1 MNFIN
6 DIIDKITGG
15 INSVVE
21 LIKEKKKIAI
31 IIGAVILLFI
41 VLKVVGSVK
50 SNIESKSP
58 IKEIDA
64 SCDTE
69 FDTSTPFDENLDAFT
84 LTAIRENGNKTD
96 IEITS
101 DNIKLSQNFVNPYGK
116 TTPVKVS
123 YMDGEKEYD
132 CQMEVPNKRDKIVGF
147 QCGYPNAADVV
158 GVLYSNGEFCYEGE
172 GDVLVWN
179 EEEYPWLTE
188 WWADKGIEA
197 ESVPQ
202 IKSVTFDD
210 GVRPTSLNYA
220 FENCTSLVYVDK
232 IPSSIRTM
240 IRTFAGCTSLKNAAD
255 VTGDDA
261 LLNMRG
267 AYSGCSS
274 LVNANI
280 IPENVRVTKET
291 FKDCTDLQVCADMSG
306 SEKITIIDSMYEN
319 CQKLASCTLKDG
331 IVSMRSTF
339 LGCIN
344 LKQISDFPSTVKY
357 MENTFSGD
365 VSLNNFAYTIPDTVK
380 TLTGCFSNC
389 QVLSGEIYIDCNVD
403 QFEEMFL
410 GACEATKVNLLG
422 NSMLLDAYA
431 NTNDTDNVYVNSIRP
446 NSKINS
452 YNDIFQ

>member
-31 IIGAVILLFI
+31 IIGVVILFFI
-41 VLKVVGSVK
+41 VLKVVGSIK

-58 IKEIDA
+58 IKEIEA

-101 DNIKLSQNFVNPYGK
+101 DNIKLGQNFVNPYGK

-202 IKSVTFDD
+202 IKSVTFED

-267 AYSGCSS
+267 TYSGCSS
-274 LVNANI
+274 LVNANV

-291 FKDCTDLQVCADMSG
+291 FKDCTDLQVYADMSG

-365 VSLNNFAYTIPDTVK
+365 VSLNNFGYTIPDTVK

-446 NSKINS
+446 NSNINS

>member
-41 VLKVVGSVK
+41 VLKVVGLVK

-58 IKEIDA
+58 IKEIEA

-101 DNIKLSQNFVNPYGK
+101 DNIKLSQNFVNPYEK

-267 AYSGCSS
+267 TYSGCSS

>member
-31 IIGAVILLFI
+31 IIGVVILLFI
-41 VLKVVGSVK
+41 VLKVVGSVI

-58 IKEIDA
+58 IKEIEA

-101 DNIKLSQNFVNPYGK
+101 DNIKLGQNFVNPYGK

-123 YMDGEKEYD
+123 YMDGEKEYG

-188 WWADKGIEA
+188 WWEDKGIEA

-202 IKSVTFDD
+202 IKSVTFED

-255 VTGDDA
+255 VTGDDT

-267 AYSGCSS
+267 TYSGCSS

>member
-31 IIGAVILLFI
+31 IIGVVILLFI
-41 VLKVVGSVK
+41 VLKVVGSVI

-58 IKEIDA
+58 IKEIEA

-101 DNIKLSQNFVNPYGK
+101 DNIKLGQNFVNPYGK

-188 WWADKGIEA
+188 WWEDKGIEA

-202 IKSVTFDD
+202 IKSVTFED

-255 VTGDDA
+255 VTGDDT

-267 AYSGCSS
+267 TYSGCSS

-431 NTNDTDNVYVNSIRP
+431 NTNDTDNVYVNSKGP